1 MVVVLTLI
9 SLQISQT
16 NEILKIGVEVLE
28 RIEKRKD
35 NIHLTYNVTANDAVH
50 LHESKNGQKL
60 TD

>member
-1 MVVVLTLI
+1 MLVAFKAY
-9 SLQISQT
+9 
-16 NEILKIGVEVLE
+16 EMVEVLE

-50 LHESKNGQKL
+50 LHESKNSQKL